1 MGKSSAHRGGVSIG
15 NNVFIGMNTTILK
28 GVHIGD
34 NTIIGAGSL
43 INKDISGN
51 CVVAGN
57 PAKIICD
64 IDSYLEKRRAVQ
76 EQEAKELVRLYRKV
90 YKQDPGSAQ
99 LSEFFWLW
107 TDETDIEHINVEY
120 QNKIDLVGNGA
131 LTRKKILQNRKK
143 YSSIDSFLKETK

>member
-43 INKDISGN
+43 INKDIPGN

-90 YKQDPGSAQ
+90 YKQDPGPAQ